1 MQLCRS
7 ETETPTGSKILTVAS
22 GETGQLCK
30 LRNVKIPL
38 QNYKTTKLQNCKT
51 AKLQNYKNAKLAKP
65 RNRETCRT

>member
-22 GETGQLCK
+22 GESGQLCK

-38 QNYKTTKLQNCKT
+38 QNYKTTKLQNYKTAKLQNCKT
-51 AKLQNYKNAKLAKP
+51 AKLQKRK
-65 RNRETCRT
+65 TCKTS